1 MRLRLLLPSL
11 ALVGALSGCATAVVL
26 QPAELANDPACAE
39 VMVRLPD
46 VVAGETRRSTNAQ
59 STAAWGNPA
68 AVILRCGLPDPGPSA
83 LPCFTVDTI
92 DWLRDDSGDP
102 SFRFRAYGRAPGLEV
117 IIDSTAV
124 SGTSALSD
132 LASAVGVLPA
142 ERLCLD
148 ATDVLGN

>member
-148 ATDVLGN
+148 STDVLGD

>member
-1 MRLRLLLPSL
+1 
-11 ALVGALSGCATAVVL
+11 
-26 QPAELANDPACAE
+26 
-39 VMVRLPD
+39 
-46 VVAGETRRSTNAQ
+46 
-59 STAAWGNPA
+59 
-68 AVILRCGLPDPGPSA
+68 VILRCGLPDPGPSA

-102 SFRFRAYGRAPGLEV
+102 SFTFLAYGRAPGLEV

-148 ATDVLGN
+148 STDVLGD

>member
-1 MRLRLLLPSL
+1 MRPRLILPSL
-11 ALVGALSGCATAVVL
+11 ALVGALSGCATAVVVK
-26 QPAELANDPACAE
+26 PAELANDPACAE

-68 AVILRCGLPDPGPSA
+68 AVILRCGLPDQGPSA

-92 DWLRDDSGDP
+92 DWLRDGADDP
-102 SFRFRAYGRAPGLEV
+102 SFTFYAYGREPGLEV
-117 IIDSTAV
+117 IIDSAAV
-124 SGTSALSD
+124 SGTSALAD
-132 LASAVGVLPA
+132 LAFAVGTLPA
-142 ERLCLD
+142 ERLCID